1 MLNDLH
7 ILPPGIAETSAIVAR
22 LDEPFRAGFA
32 GGRHQ
37 DVLTSI
43 ERIFAGS
50 PLEML
55 LAESVPAL
63 GRGEL
68 QERHFVALA
77 AARAAL
83 QGAQYDT
90 LLRQVRSALGRPA
103 ELDAAPDP
111 QIAMPEPILD
121 GIRHWLMELAITGF
135 ARLDANAVQPFLT
148 TLAQIRERPKLARLS
163 FLLTGLTDELLA
175 AAPVTRP
182 EDMPLLRW
190 CDMWSTAMLNAI
202 GSADCPELQPVAG
215 TLYPLGLELR
225 ENAQIVSVVVY
236 AVLANDSK
244 ATLVRL
250 TWSRFKVEAIRG
262 DTIWLLFPDVEPL
275 LDALSQGRALDIRD
289 MPLLPSGDILWDAER
304 ARLGE
309 KCRPLDIAA
318 RSLAPQASDPAFVT
332 SLPPLD
338 RHPVQLAEP
347 IVLMDY
353 TLQDDE
359 LQLPDDV
366 CLPLDTRWNA
376 NADFTRDALASSAV
390 LFGLLRFDAGRWAL
404 QPLAGASRA
413 GKLTFVGQSGAK
425 LFKKPPKINAVA
437 ILEERASRLLR
448 K

>member
-182 EDMPLLRW
+182 EDMPL
-190 CDMWSTAMLNAI
+190 
-202 GSADCPELQPVAG
+202 
-215 TLYPLGLELR
+215 
-225 ENAQIVSVVVY
+225 
-236 AVLANDSK
+236 
-244 ATLVRL
+244 
-250 TWSRFKVEAIRG
+250 
-262 DTIWLLFPDVEPL
+262 
-275 LDALSQGRALDIRD
+275 
-289 MPLLPSGDILWDAER
+289 
-304 ARLGE
+304 
-309 KCRPLDIAA
+309 
-318 RSLAPQASDPAFVT
+318 
-332 SLPPLD
+332 
-338 RHPVQLAEP
+338 
-347 IVLMDY
+347 
-353 TLQDDE
+353 
-359 LQLPDDV
+359 
-366 CLPLDTRWNA
+366 
-376 NADFTRDALASSAV
+376 
-390 LFGLLRFDAGRWAL
+390 
-404 QPLAGASRA
+404 
-413 GKLTFVGQSGAK
+413 
-425 LFKKPPKINAVA
+425 
-437 ILEERASRLLR
+437 
-448 K
+448 